1 MLGAPAGLEGRSGP
15 LGGLSSL
22 LPVRVKSTEA
32 RLFFLSARGQPRAA
46 AALWA
51 AASARCNEAA
61 GPGPHHVGVGVGA
74 GAVLLGRG

>member
-1 MLGAPAGLEGRSGP
+1 MVLAGRSGP
-15 LGGLSSL
+15 PGGLSSL
-22 LPVRVKSTEA
+22 LPARVTATEA

-51 AASARCNEAA
+51 AARGRRSEAA